1 MALQHIAY
9 SLPYHKR
16 SFNIILIGG
25 YYGGYT
31 MARKARELSPL
42 EVGRLTT
49 PGLHFVGGVAGLA
62 MQVMPSG
69 ARSWILR
76 VMIGGKRREMGLG
89 GFPDVTLAG
98 AKEAARAARLKIK
111 EGIDPVQDSKTKRS
125 ALLAARAASMTF
137 SEATSAYI
145 AVMEAEW
152 TNDKHASQWR
162 NTLAT
167 YADPVMGNI
176 FVRDVEQSH
185 VMRVLEPIWLT
196 KTETA
201 TRLRGRIENIL
212 DWARVRGYRSGENP
226 ARWRGHLDML
236 LPTPGKVQKI
246 EHHPALP
253 FDQLGDFM
261 VKLRQQEGMGARA
274 LEFAILTA
282 ARSGEVRGAIW
293 SEVNL
298 VDATWTIPANRM
310 KAKRE
315 HRVALND
322 EALALLDSLPRSG
335 GLIFPNNK
343 GAILSD
349 MTLTSVL
356 RRMERSDITAHGF
369 RSTFRDWCSER
380 TNYPR
385 DVAEM
390 ALAHAIGD
398 KVEAAYRRGDL
409 FEKRR
414 LLMRDWGK
422 FSGKKTIAADVLPIK
437 PMTVP
442 SRTSQ

>member
-1 MALQHIAY
+1 M
-9 SLPYHKR
+9 
-16 SFNIILIGG
+16 
-25 YYGGYT
+25 
-31 MARKARELSPL
+31 MARKAKELGAL
-42 EVGRLTT
+42 DVNRKTD

-62 MQVMPSG
+62 LQVTPFG

-76 VMIGGKRREMGLG
+76 VMVAGKRREMGLG

-98 AKEAARAARLKIK
+98 AKEAARAARLKIR
-111 EGIDPVQDSKTKRS
+111 EGIDPIEDAKAKRS
-125 ALLAARAASMTF
+125 ALYAARAASITF
-137 SEATSAYI
+137 SEAASAYI

-152 TNDKHASQWR
+152 TNGKHASQWR
-162 NTLAT
+162 NTLST
-167 YADPVMGNI
+167 YAYPVIGNI
-176 FVRDVEQSH
+176 YVREIEQSH

-212 DWARVRGYRSGENP
+212 DWARVRGYRTGENP

-236 LPTPGKVQKI
+236 LPTPGKVQTV

-253 FDQLGDFM
+253 IDELGSFM
-261 VKLRQQEGMGARA
+261 ALLHQQEGMGARA

-282 ARSGEVRGAIW
+282 ARSGEVRGATWGEID
-293 SEVNL
+293 L
-298 VDATWTIPANRM
+298 ADATWTIPVSRM

-322 EALALLDSLPRSG
+322 EAVKLLKSLARSG
-335 GLIFPNNK
+335 DLIFPNNK
-343 GAILSD
+343 NSKLSD
-349 MTLTSVL
+349 MTLTAVL
-356 RRMERSDITAHGF
+356 RRMGRSDITAHGF

-380 TNYPR
+380 TSYPR

-414 LLMRDWGK
+414 RMMREWGK
-422 FSGKKTIAADVLPIK
+422 FTGKVQTTATVMPIK
-437 PMTVP
+437 GKNAA
-442 SRTSQ
+442 

>member
-1 MALQHIAY
+1 
-9 SLPYHKR
+9 
-16 SFNIILIGG
+16 
-25 YYGGYT
+25 
-31 MARKARELSPL
+31 MARKAKELGAL
-42 EVGRLTT
+42 EVGRLAA

-62 MQVMPSG
+62 LQVTPQG

-76 VMIGGKRREMGLG
+76 VSVGGKRREMGLG

-98 AKEAARAARLKIK
+98 AKEAARAARAKIK
-111 EGIDPVQDSKTKRS
+111 EGIDPIEDAKAKRS
-125 ALLAARAASMTF
+125 ALYAARAAAMTF
-137 SEATSAYI
+137 SEAAAAYI

-152 TNDKHASQWR
+152 TNEKHAQQWR
-162 NTLAT
+162 NTLDK
-167 YADPVMGNI
+167 YAAPVIGKI
-176 FVRDVEQSH
+176 LVRDIEHTH
-185 VMRVLEPIWLT
+185 VMRVLEPIWLE

-201 TRLRGRIENIL
+201 ARVRGRIENIL

-236 LPTPGKVQKI
+236 LPTPGKVQTI

-253 FDQLGDFM
+253 MDDLGAFM
-261 VKLRQQEGMGARA
+261 VELRKQEGTGARA

-282 ARSGEVRGAIW
+282 ARSGEVRGATW
-293 SEVNL
+293 SEIDL
-298 VDATWTIPANRM
+298 EDGTWTIPAIRM

-315 HRVALND
+315 HRVALNA
-322 EALALLDSLPRSG
+322 EAVKLLESLSRDG
-335 GLIFPNNK
+335 DLIFPNTK
-343 GAILSD
+343 SEKLSD
-349 MTLTSVL
+349 MTLTAVL
-356 RRMERSDITAHGF
+356 RRMSRTDITAHGF
-369 RSTFRDWCSER
+369 RSTFRDWAAER

-414 LLMRDWGK
+414 RMMREWGK
-422 FSGKKTIAADVLPIK
+422 FAGKVQTAGTVTPIK
-437 PMTVP
+437 
-442 SRTSQ
+442 SKAAA